1 VPESVRKPQGEALRE
16 PVRIDLS
23 ADVCEGAAYP
33 AGTKVGLVSDSHGHA
48 ERTRKAVDLLVGQ
61 GAGVLLHLGDVCCMT
76 VLDALTGLEGR
87 CDVRVV
93 FGNCDHDW
101 RGLAEYARFLGIKVD
116 HPAGRIRIGQDH
128 IVFAHGDDEAHYR
141 GALREGVR
149 YFCHGHTHEARDL
162 RENVTRVI
170 NPGALHRSASYTVAL
185 LEPATDRL
193 VWIPVHGE

>member
-1 VPESVRKPQGEALRE
+1 MP
-16 PVRIDLS
+16 
-23 ADVCEGAAYP
+23 AYP
-33 AGTKVGLVSDSHGHA
+33 LNARVGLVSDSHGQA
-48 ERTRKAVDLLVGQ
+48 ARTRAAVEVLMAQ
-61 GAGVLLHLGDVCCMT
+61 GVQVLLHLGDVCSMT
-76 VLDALTGLEGR
+76 VLDALAGLEGQ

-116 HPAGRIRIGQDH
+116 HPVGRIRVGKDL
-128 IVFAHGDDEAHYR
+128 IVFAHGDDVAHVR
-141 GALREGVR
+141 SALRDGVR

-162 RENVTRVI
+162 RENATRII

-193 VWIPVHGE
+193 VWIPVHGD